1 METALLTGL
10 GLAAPA
16 GLNAYLPLLIVAL
29 ANRFTGGI
37 ALESPYDLVS
47 TNWGIGILVL
57 LLTVEI
63 VVDKIPGFDHTNDLI
78 NSAIRPPAGAAL
90 MMASTSDTDLN
101 PVIALVIGLVAAGAV
116 HAVKAAARP
125 AITISTGGMGN
136 PLVSMGEDVVAATTS
151 IVAIV
156 APILAAVALLILV
169 GGAFW
174 SLRRLRSGGSPS
186 RSIQP

>member
-10 GLAAPA
+10 GLATPA

-37 ALESPYDLVS
+37 ALESPYDLIS

-57 LLTVEI
+57 LLTVEV
-63 VVDKIPGFDHTNDLI
+63 VVDKIPGFDHANDLI

-101 PVIALVIGLVAAGAV
+101 PVIALVIGLVCAGAV
-116 HAVKAAARP
+116 HAVKAAVRP
-125 AITISTGGMGN
+125 TITMSTGGVGN
-136 PLVSMGEDVVAATTS
+136 PLVSMGEDMVAATTA

-156 APILAAVALLILV
+156 APILVVIALFIFV
-169 GGAFW
+169 GAAFW
-174 SLRRLRSGGSPS
+174 SLRRLRLRGSPS
-186 RSIQP
+186 RSIRP